1 MRGGRD
7 RMPGF
12 LEEPDLS
19 HRLALVLLALAAP
32 AALLAFCVGGAAGP
46 WSGAVAAMAA
56 MSGGVVLPLALMA
69 LGAARR
75 GRLGWLWLPL
85 AATALVFAAGWWAIL
100 ALPHGGP
107 DVLGLPLATALMIFV
122 LIPLPLAVTG
132 LAYALTFDR
141 LGLTP
146 EALQRVRAARRP
158 DSAAGGG
165 AEP

>member
-1 MRGGRD
+1 MA
-7 RMPGF
+7 
-12 LEEPDLS
+12 
-19 HRLALVLLALAAP
+19 HRLALALLALAAP
-32 AALLAFCVGGAAGP
+32 AVLLAFCVSGLAGP
-46 WSGAVAAMAA
+46 WIGALA
-56 MSGGVVLPLALMA
+56 GGVVLPLALMV

-75 GRLGWLWLPL
+75 GRLGRLWLPL
-85 AATALVFAAGWWAIL
+85 LFTALVFAAGWWAIL

-146 EALQRVRAARRP
+146 EALERVRAARRP
-158 DSAAGGG
+158 ANRAGG

>member
-1 MRGGRD
+1 M
-7 RMPGF
+7 
-12 LEEPDLS
+12 S

-32 AALLAFCVGGAAGP
+32 AALLAFCVSGQVGP
-46 WSGAVAAMAA
+46 WIGAIAV
-56 MSGGVVLPLALMA
+56 GVVLPLALMV

-75 GRLGWLWLPL
+75 GRLGRLWLPL
-85 AATALVFAAGWWAIL
+85 LATALVFAAGWWAIL

-107 DVLGLPLATALMIFV
+107 DVAGLPLATALMIFV
-122 LIPLPLAVTG
+122 LIPLPLVVTG

-146 EALQRVRAARRP
+146 EALERVRAARR
-158 DSAAGGG
+158 G

>member
-1 MRGGRD
+1 
-7 RMPGF
+7 
-12 LEEPDLS
+12 LA

-32 AALLAFCVGGAAGP
+32 AVLLAFCVSGLAGP
-46 WSGAVAAMAA
+46 WIGAIAA
-56 MSGGVVLPLALMA
+56 MSGGVVLPLALMV

-75 GRLGWLWLPL
+75 GRLGHLWLPL
-85 AATALVFAAGWWAIL
+85 LGTALVFAAGWWAIL

-146 EALQRVRAARRP
+146 KALERVRAARRP
-158 DSAAGGG
+158 GSRAGE
-165 AEP
+165 AER

>member
-1 MRGGRD
+1 MA
-7 RMPGF
+7 
-12 LEEPDLS
+12 

-32 AALLAFCVGGAAGP
+32 AALLAFCVSGPAGP
-46 WSGAVAAMAA
+46 WIGALA
-56 MSGGVVLPLALMA
+56 GGVVLPLALMI

-75 GRLGWLWLPL
+75 DRLGRLWLPL
-85 AATALVFAAGWWAIL
+85 LSTALAFAVGWWAIL

-141 LGLTP
+141 LGLTS
-146 EALQRVRAARRP
+146 EDLERVRAARRP
-158 DSAAGGG
+158 ETRDGG